1 MLVVGMGIAAAGSRG
16 TLPASGGMMGDTST
30 ARDAWTG
37 NSTASGMM
45 DSTSGLVG
53 DTGASAGMMDS
64 TSGMSGSIDMA
75 AMHEQMMASMAGSVP
90 AKVLARCDALHGRMM
105 ATGGSTSADHA
116 SHHPGTSS
124 VG

>member
-16 TLPASGGMMGDTST
+16 TIPASGGMMGDTST
-30 ARDAWTG
+30 AGDAWTG
-37 NSTASGMM
+37 NSTASG
-45 DSTSGLVG
+45 V
-53 DTGASAGMMDS
+53 MDS

-105 ATGGSTSADHA
+105 ATGGSTNADHA

-124 VG
+124 AG